1 MQVALRTALV
11 IALATASLAAAE
23 FHFTYAGPED
33 SPAWNGLQLGV
44 AEANVQGKFLGTTF
58 TVERNNPNAERQRE
72 PIAVFTANNGR
83 IASLSNRAGERA
95 VFNLS
100 DGDDAIRSACIAN
113 AFHTIP
119 SDKMKQDAVAQ
130 WKKKDP
136 TAEVSAAAWHSAAVK
151 FAARDLNKR
160 YAKKFGK
167 PMDEQ
172 AWAGWFAGR
181 VAADTLMRNTDAGPA
196 ELVALLKDGEFDGQ
210 KGDPHSFRKNGQLR
224 QPLMIISS
232 TGELLGEA
240 PVRGIATDLDSLGST
255 TCE

>member
-1 MQVALRTALV
+1 MHVALRTALV
-11 IALATASLAAAE
+11 MALATASLAAAD
-23 FHFTYAGPED
+23 FHFIYAGPED

-58 TVERNNPNAERQRE
+58 TVERTNPNAERRRE
-72 PIAVFTANNGR
+72 PIAIFTANNGR

-130 WKKKDP
+130 WKKKDA

-151 FAARDLNKR
+151 FSARDLNKR
-160 YAKKFGK
+160 YAKKFAK

-181 VAADTLMRNTDAGPA
+181 AVADTLMRNSEAGPA
-196 ELVALLKDGEFDGQ
+196 ELVALLRAGEFDGQ

-240 PVRGIATDLDSLGST
+240 PVRGVASDLDSLGSI